1 MCYVEHMRVH
11 IELEDTLVEEIDKQA
26 GSRNRSEYIRRA
38 ISAALQES
46 RRWDMIQSAA
56 GAIPASGHAWDDDPA
71 AWVRGQR
78 LGDARRV
85 G

>member
-1 MCYVEHMRVH
+1 MRMH
-11 IELEDTLVEEIDKQA
+11 IELDDSLVAEIDQRA

-38 ISAALQES
+38 IAAALQES

-56 GAIPASGHAWDDDPA
+56 GGVAATGHDWDDDPA
-71 AWVRGQR
+71 AWVRSQR
-78 LGDARRV
+78 RGDTRRV

>member
-1 MCYVEHMRVH
+1 MRVH
-11 IELEDTLVEEIDKQA
+11 IELDDSLVQEIDQRA

-38 ISAALQES
+38 IAAALHES

-56 GAIPASGHAWDDDPA
+56 GAISASGHDWDDDPA
-71 AWVRGQR
+71 EWVRSQR
-78 LGDARRV
+78 RGDARRV